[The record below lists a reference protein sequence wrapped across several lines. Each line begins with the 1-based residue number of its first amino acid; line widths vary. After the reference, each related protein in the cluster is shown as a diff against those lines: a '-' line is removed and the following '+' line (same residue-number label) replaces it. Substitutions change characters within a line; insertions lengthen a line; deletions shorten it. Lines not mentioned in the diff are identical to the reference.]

1 MSNKV
6 LSRVFNH
13 QEVKPKLLNLIK
25 QIKNSYK
32 GSDQQ
37 ITNTDYWLPKD
48 ANRPYLKLFQET
60 VTPTMI
66 GLCKNWYC
74 DRWEVHNIWFQQYSK
89 GDYHGWHNHGECQFA
104 NVYFLDLPDT
114 KMTTQ
119 FFKEEPIEVE
129 EGTILTFPSWLI
141 HSSPIN
147 TSDKTKTVIAFN
159 SSFYVG

>member
-1 MSNKV
+1 MTQFISN
-6 LSRVFNH
+6 LDWNESRDFTR
-13 QEVKPKLLNLIK
+13 EWVKFLK
-25 QIKNSYK
+25 
-32 GSDQQ
+32 
-37 ITNTDYWLPKD
+37 
-48 ANRPYLKLFQET
+48 PYLQKHFDECAIKLGYQKANIT
-60 VTPTMI
+60 
-66 GLCKNWYC
+66 
-74 DRWEVHNIWFQQYSK
+74 NIWFQQYSK

-119 FFKEEPIEVE
+119 FYKEEPIEVE

-147 TSDKTKTVIAFN
+147 TSNKTKTVIAFN